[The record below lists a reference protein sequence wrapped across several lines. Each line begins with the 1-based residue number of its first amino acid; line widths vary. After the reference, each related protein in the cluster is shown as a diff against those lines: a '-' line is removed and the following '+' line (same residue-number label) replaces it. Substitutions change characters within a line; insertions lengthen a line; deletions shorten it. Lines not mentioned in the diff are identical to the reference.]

1 MRFPTL
7 FGAITSKWVYQV
19 ILPDAVYSEAKE
31 VAKGSGEKI
40 HQYLKPEALKL
51 VEEQLKAVTML
62 ANGCIDYKDFES
74 RCMAAFGVKGQLK
87 LIYPA
92 A

>member
-1 MRFPTL
+1 MLHTHE
-7 FGAITSKWVYQV
+7 SKVGQE
-19 ILPDAVYSEAKE
+19 IDIEAYNFKWE
-31 VAKGSGEKI
+31 ISPLLVNVEN
-40 HQYLKPEALKL
+40 LKPEALML

-62 ANGCIDYKDFES
+62 ANSCADYKDFES
-74 RCMAAFGVKGQLK
+74 RCMSAFGVKGQLK